1 MELYQLKTF
10 TMVAEEGHLTRAAKR
25 LNASQ
30 PAVSAHIKALED
42 ELGISLFM
50 RTPKGM
56 TLTAEGVQLKKH
68 ADKAIAVIDEM
79 VVHAGTLRGAVSGDL
94 RIGINTEP
102 DSLRIPELFS
112 TLQSQ
117 HPHLQLHL
125 LQSMTGEALGRLE
138 TGELDAAF
146 IYGRSDSDK
155 IFAAELQQLK
165 LVVAGPA
172 KWREGI
178 ESSGPEGLGDFPWIM
193 TPVDCPFHTIVSELF
208 WKYDLS
214 PDKVANV
221 DQEST
226 IKTMI
231 KAGMGLSLILEQDVV
246 KESEQDDFAVWD
258 KEDLNLSLSIACL
271 KRRKEEKRLQTLF
284 SVLRRVWEPIVA

>member
-10 TMVAEEGHLTRAAKR
+10 TMVASEGHLTRAAKR

-42 ELGISLFM
+42 ELGIHLFM

-56 TLTAEGVQLKKH
+56 ILTTDGVQLKKY
-68 ADKAIAVIDEM
+68 ADKALAVINEM
-79 VVHAGTLRGAVSGDL
+79 EAHAGILRGSISGDL

-102 DSLRIPELFS
+102 DFLRIPDLFS
-112 TLQSQ
+112 TLHSQ

-125 LQSMTGEALGRLE
+125 LQSMTGEALDRLNA
-138 TGELDAAF
+138 GVLDAAF
-146 IYGRSDSDK
+146 IYGRSDSNK
-155 IFAAELQQLK
+155 IFAIELQQLK

-172 KWREGI
+172 KWQEKI
-178 ESSGPEGLGDFPWIM
+178 ENAGPERLGDFPWIM
-193 TPVDCPFHTIVSELF
+193 TPADCPFYMIASELF
-208 WKYDLS
+208 RMYNLS
-214 PDKVANV
+214 PDEVANV

-231 KAGMGLSLILEQDVV
+231 KAGVGLSLILEQDVAQ
-246 KESEQDDFAVWD
+246 ESDREDFAVWD
-258 KEDLNLSLSIACL
+258 KEDLNLTLSIACL
-271 KRRKEEKRLQTLF
+271 KRRKDESRLQTLF
-284 SVLRRVWEPIVA
+284 SVLSRVWGQIIA